1 MPTKTSGGLSP
12 VKRGLDRM
20 WAALEGRRM
29 LDMTVLMI
37 AGSTAVLT
45 VLLSALSGPGEDTD
59 AGARRGWSRP
69 ARRLSGG
76 LSGMGW
82 GRF

>member
-1 MPTKTSGGLSP
+1 MSDAAVESTPAEPDHTPVITVTRGNPTP
-12 VKRGLDRM
+12 
-20 WAALEGRRM
+20 EE
-29 LDMTVLMI
+29 
-37 AGSTAVLT
+37 TAVLT